1 MSEGIQDAVSIHSR
15 GGIIGLLL
23 QRLQGI
29 PHGHADTRRTDH
41 RRVVA
46 AVAECHRELRV
57 ESFLIGNG
65 EQSLAFIRL
74 LGSDIRELRVPT
86 P

>member
-1 MSEGIQDAVSIHSR
+1 MSEGIQDAVIIHTC

-29 PHGHADTRRTDH
+29 PHGHADTRRTNH

-46 AVAECHRELRV
+46 TIAECHRELRV

-65 EQSLAFIRL
+65 EQCLALIRL
-74 LGSDIRELRVPT
+74 LGSDVRERQVPT